1 MSGALRGDE
10 GAPYKPREEVT
21 MTADFNR
28 QRETMVDSQVRTQDV
43 TDAAL
48 IEAIRA
54 TPRED
59 LTPAG
64 KAWLAYADAEVE
76 YAPGRWLL
84 RPRDIAKLLQALK
97 PKAGEKALAVS
108 APYAAAV
115 LARMGLEVM
124 QIDATGAV
132 SGAWN
137 LVVCEGAVAEAPEA
151 WKAGLAPGGRLGVV
165 ERDGPVGR
173 AKLFVRTEQAVGVR
187 VLFDSTPP
195 VLAGFEPRRNF
206 AL

>member
-1 MSGALRGDE
+1 M
-10 GAPYKPREEVT
+10 T
-21 MTADFNR
+21 TADFTR
-28 QRETMVDSQVRTQDV
+28 QREIMVDSQVRTQDV
-43 TDAAL
+43 TDTAL

-54 TPRED
+54 TPREA
-59 LTPAG
+59 LAP

-84 RPRDIAKLLQALK
+84 RPRDIAKLLFALR

-115 LARMGLEVM
+115 LGRMGLEVV
-124 QIDATGAV
+124 QIDAGESV
-132 SGAWN
+132 SGAWDI
-137 LVVCEGAVAEAPEA
+137 VVCEGAVAETPEA
-151 WKAGLAPGGRLGVV
+151 WKAALAPGGRLGVV
-165 ERDGPVGR
+165 ERTGPVGR
-173 AKLFVRTEQAVGVR
+173 AKLFVRTEQTTGVR

-195 VLAGFEPRRNF
+195 VLSGFEPRRNF